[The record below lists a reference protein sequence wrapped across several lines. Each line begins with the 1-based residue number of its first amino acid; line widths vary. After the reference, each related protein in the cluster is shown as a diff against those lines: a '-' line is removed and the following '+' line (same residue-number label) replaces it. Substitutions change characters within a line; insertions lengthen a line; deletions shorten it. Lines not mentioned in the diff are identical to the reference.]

1 VRLIRSDDVLRIGEI
16 HSYYG
21 PSHVL
26 QGVTLNVPAR
36 GIVALIGRNGAGKTT
51 TMKTV
56 MGLVECR
63 AGSVQFK
70 DTELRGMP
78 THRIALQG
86 ISYIPESRGI
96 IPGLTVTENLQLAV
110 LAARTAGRDGGK
122 ERWDKVM
129 EFFPVLQERHRHLGT
144 NLSGGEQ
151 QMLALARAFLAKPD
165 LILVDEPTQGLAPKI
180 VTAIIKILARMNSEE
195 GTAILVVEQNASLAL
210 EFAHHAYIMDQG
222 VIVRSGPAA
231 EIRADTEVQR
241 KYLGA

>member
-1 VRLIRSDDVLRIGEI
+1 VHLSGSDDVLRVGDI

-26 QGVTLNVPAR
+26 QGVTLNVPER

-63 AGSVQFK
+63 SGSVRFK
-70 DTELRGMP
+70 GTEIKAMA
-78 THRIALQG
+78 THRIAALG

-96 IPGLTVTENLQLAV
+96 IPGLTVAENLHLAV
-110 LAARTAGRDGGK
+110 LAARAAGRDQGK

-129 EFFPVLQERHRHLGT
+129 EYFPVLRERHRHQGT

-151 QMLALARAFLAKPD
+151 QMLALARAFIGKPD

-180 VTAIIKILARMNSEE
+180 VVAIMQILRRLNQED
-195 GTAILVVEQNASLAL
+195 GTAILIVEQNAALAL
-210 EFAHHAYIMDQG
+210 EIAEHAFIMDQG
-222 VIVRSGPAA
+222 VICRSGPAA
-231 EIRADTEVQR
+231 EIRGDAEIQR
-241 KYLGA
+241 RYLGA

>member
-1 VRLIRSDDVLRIGEI
+1 LRLVRSDDVLRIADV

-26 QGVTLNVPAR
+26 QGVSLDVPER

-56 MGLVECR
+56 MGLVDCR
-63 AGSVQFK
+63 AGSVRFK
-70 DTELRGMP
+70 SSELRGMA
-78 THRIALQG
+78 THRIAGQG
-86 ISYIPESRGI
+86 IAYIPESRGI
-96 IPGLTVTENLQLAV
+96 IPGLSVTENLQLAV
-110 LAARTAGRDGGK
+110 LAARAAGRDGGK

-129 EFFPVLQERHRHLGT
+129 EYFPVLRERHRHMGT

-165 LILVDEPTQGLAPKI
+165 LVLVDEPTQGLAPKVVASI
-180 VTAIIKILARMNSEE
+180 VQILRRMNTDE

-210 EFAHHAYIMDQG
+210 EFADQAYIMDQG

-231 EIRADTEVQR
+231 EISADTEIQKR
-241 KYLGA
+241 YLGA